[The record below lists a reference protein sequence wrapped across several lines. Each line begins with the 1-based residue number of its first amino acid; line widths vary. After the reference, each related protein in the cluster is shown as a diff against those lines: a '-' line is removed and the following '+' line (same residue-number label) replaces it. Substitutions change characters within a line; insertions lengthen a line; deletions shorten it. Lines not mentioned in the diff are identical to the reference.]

1 MSLKKVGATTLS
13 ALLLAAGIAMPAMAQ
28 ENTTPEQ
35 VRVIVKADLVGGG
48 TLVDQMVDRD
58 DAKTILQT
66 IEQAKGSVGM
76 KKATSWGSDYIVGFE
91 GTATIAN
98 PAASYTVVDAQTV
111 SPSGKALTAA
121 CKDNSTYF
129 GANVQKPYAG
139 YIMEKEYTGTSGWLI
154 GVGEKADGSDKSQTI
169 GTNYVTAG
177 TSIGLLPDNAVITV
191 DYSLN
196 MGADVG
202 YANASYLPTAVSTTL
217 DGYGLNTFD
226 WSAPSVYVAP

>member
-48 TLVDQMVDRD
+48 TLVDQTVDRD

-139 YIMEKEYTGTSGWLI
+139 YIMEKEYT
-154 GVGEKADGSDKSQTI
+154 
-169 GTNYVTAG
+169 
-177 TSIGLLPDNAVITV
+177 
-191 DYSLN
+191 
-196 MGADVG
+196 
-202 YANASYLPTAVSTTL
+202 
-217 DGYGLNTFD
+217 
-226 WSAPSVYVAP
+226 